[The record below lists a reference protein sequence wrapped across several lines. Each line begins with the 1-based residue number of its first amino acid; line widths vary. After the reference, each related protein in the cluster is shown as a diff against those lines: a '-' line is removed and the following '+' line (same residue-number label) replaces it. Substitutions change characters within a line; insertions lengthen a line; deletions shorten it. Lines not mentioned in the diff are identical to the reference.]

1 MKGKLQTK
9 KNKLGLSCLPNTI
22 TFPVNL
28 VLGSL
33 LSLIGLILLF
43 NLDTQISIGD
53 HDVVSGRAFPRLLLL
68 IILACSAFLIIRD
81 AIKLYRKEELE
92 YKTIS
97 LEVELRAFII
107 FLILVGTYLIAFLSD
122 LFILGAL
129 FCVFSFLGFFKCR
142 KLSYYLICLTA
153 VSLIWAAFYFGLK
166 VRF

>member
-1 MKGKLQTK
+1 MGKLQTK
-9 KNKLGLSCLPNTI
+9 KNKLTSSCLSKTI

-28 VLGSL
+28 VLGTL
-33 LSLIGLILLF
+33 LSFIGLILLF
-43 NLDTQISIGD
+43 NLDMQIPIGD

-81 AIKLYRKEELE
+81 ALRLYRKEEIE

-107 FLILVGTYLIAFLSD
+107 FLILVGTYLVAYLSD

-129 FCVFSFLGFFKCR
+129 FCVFAFLGFFKCR
-142 KLSYYLICLTA
+142 KLSYYLICIVIA
-153 VSLIWAAFYFGLK
+153 SLIWAAFYFGLK